1 MYPFGKLLDS
11 LNYTSFN
18 NLTDFLSNVIQFAMT
33 FAVIIAVIA
42 VLVAG
47 FKYITSAGDSEK
59 VKSSTQSLI
68 FALVG
73 LVIVFLAPTLIKF
86 ILDKFI

>member
-1 MYPFGKLLDS
+1 MHPFGKLLDS
-11 LNYTSFN
+11 LNYTSFD
-18 NLTDFLSNVIQFAMT
+18 NLTDFLSNVIQLAMT
-33 FAVIIAVIA
+33 FSIIIAVVA
-42 VLVAG
+42 VLIAG

-73 LVIVFLAPTLIKF
+73 LIIVFLAPTLIKF

>member
-1 MYPFGKLLDS
+1 MNPFGNLLDS
-11 LNYTSFN
+11 LNYTSFD
-18 NLTDFLSNVIQFAMT
+18 NLTDFLSNIIQFAMT
-33 FAVIIAVIA
+33 FAVIIAVVA

-86 ILDKFI
+86 ILNNFI

>member
-11 LNYTSFN
+11 LNYTSFDN
-18 NLTDFLSNVIQFAMT
+18 ITDFLTNIIQFAMT
-33 FAVIIAVIA
+33 FSVVIAVIA
-42 VLVAG
+42 VLIAG

-59 VKSSTQSLI
+59 VKNSTQSLI

-73 LVIVFLAPTLIKF
+73 LVIVFIAPTLIKF

>member
-18 NLTDFLSNVIQFAMT
+18 NLTDFLSNIIQFAMT

>member
-1 MYPFGKLLDS
+1 MNPFGKLLDS
-11 LNYTSFN
+11 LNYTSFD
-18 NLTDFLSNVIQFAMT
+18 NLTDFLSNIVQFAMT
-33 FAVIIAVIA
+33 FSVIIAVIA

>member
-1 MYPFGKLLDS
+1 MNPFGNLLDS
-11 LNYTSFN
+11 LNYTSFD
-18 NLTDFLSNVIQFAMT
+18 NLTDFLSNIIQFAMT

>member
-1 MYPFGKLLDS
+1 MNPFGNLLDS
-11 LNYTSFN
+11 LNYTSFD
-18 NLTDFLSNVIQFAMT
+18 NLTDFLSNIIQFAMT
-33 FAVIIAVIA
+33 FAVIIAVVA
-42 VLVAG
+42 VLIAG

>member
-11 LNYTSFN
+11 LNYTSFD
-18 NLTDFLSNVIQFAMT
+18 NLTDFLSNIIQFAMT
-33 FAVIIAVIA
+33 FSVIIAVIA

-73 LVIVFLAPTLIKF
+73 LLIVFLAPTLIKF

>member
-1 MYPFGKLLDS
+1 MNPFGKLLDS
-11 LNYTSFN
+11 LNYTSFD
-18 NLTDFLSNVIQFAMT
+18 NLTDFLSNIIQFAMT
-33 FAVIIAVIA
+33 FSVIIAVIA

>member
-1 MYPFGKLLDS
+1 MNAFGKLLDS
-11 LNYTSFN
+11 MNYTSFDT
-18 NLTDFLSNVIQFAMT
+18 LTDFLSNVIQFAMT
-33 FAVIIAVIA
+33 FSVIIAVIA

>member
-1 MYPFGKLLDS
+1 MNPFGNLLDS
-11 LNYTSFN
+11 LNYTSFD
-18 NLTDFLSNVIQFAMT
+18 NLTDFLSNIIQFAMT
-33 FAVIIAVIA
+33 FAVIIAVVA

>member
-1 MYPFGKLLDS
+1 MYSFGKLLDS
-11 LNYTSFN
+11 LNYTSYD
-18 NLTDFLSNVIQFAMT
+18 NLTDFLSNIIQFAMT
-33 FAVIIAVIA
+33 VSVIIAVVA

-47 FKYITSAGDSEK
+47 FKYITSGGDSEK

-68 FALVG
+68 YALVG

-86 ILDKFI
+86 ILNNFI

>member
-1 MYPFGKLLDS
+1 MNPFGNLLDS
-11 LNYTSFN
+11 LNYTSFD
-18 NLTDFLSNVIQFAMT
+18 NLTDFLSNIIQFAMT

-59 VKSSTQSLI
+59 VKGSTQSLI

>member
-1 MYPFGKLLDS
+1 MYSFGKLLDS
-11 LNYTSFN
+11 LNYTGYD
-18 NLTDFLSNVIQFAMT
+18 NLTDFLSNIIQFAMT
-33 FAVIIAVIA
+33 VSVIIAVVA

-47 FKYITSAGDSEK
+47 FKYITSGGDSEK

-68 FALVG
+68 YALVG

-86 ILDKFI
+86 ILNNFI

>member
-1 MYPFGKLLDS
+1 MNAFGKLLDS
-11 LNYTSFN
+11 MNYTSFD
-18 NLTDFLSNVIQFAMT
+18 NLTDFLSNIIQFAMT
-33 FAVIIAVIA
+33 FSVIIAVIA

>member
-1 MYPFGKLLDS
+1 MHPFGKLLDS
-11 LNYTSFN
+11 LNYTSFD
-18 NLTDFLSNVIQFAMT
+18 NLTDFLSNIIQFAMT
-33 FAVIIAVIA
+33 FSIIIAVIA
-42 VLVAG
+42 VLIAG